1 MNRRQDIVLKRSH
14 IVGLWIGLAAI
25 SIVMFIFGVVAGTK
39 MCTCP
44 ETVIDPTP
52 AAPAAEAPNPGLE
65 PVEILDSVG
74 EPAPKPEDDPSP
86 TKPAVKPQP
95 KPEPEAKPEPKPEA
109 KPEPKP
115 APKPEPKPEPGP
127 EAKPEPKPQ
136 PKAPAAQAGDIQYS
150 VQVISYLGRARADEY
165 AKEMGKI
172 KGLKPYVQEAVANG
186 LKVFRVRIG
195 VFATK
200 EEAEQFR
207 TVVSE
212 KLGKAATVVVH
223 GK

>member
-52 AAPAAEAPNPGLE
+52 AAPAAEAPTPGLE
-65 PVEILDSVG
+65 PVDILDSVG

-86 TKPAVKPQP
+86 VKPAVKPQP
-95 KPEPEAKPEPKPEA
+95 KPEPEAKPEA

-115 APKPEPKPEPGP
+115 APKPEP
-127 EAKPEPKPQ
+127 KPEPKPQ